1 MCTMKSASFPW
12 LLCVLSLFVGLVLPS
27 GYCQNAEP
35 REPFGSRSVARKLGT
50 LRDELQADDADQSYA
65 WDASREGKKALDENG
80 SSLSARNAAEVP
92 GTEAETEPRADGN
105 RDKVLVPPEGASSN
119 SSLRSA
125 LNVMTT
131 SSGRRK
137 GNSGDR
143 SRKKRR
149 KGKESKVTDVNRQR
163 ETTEDVREHE
173 VRGKRGGQSKKS
185 KDTPGRRYRAER
197 RRRRKNRE
205 RKRERKRPRQNEERT
220 NGRRTTKF
228 KRRMNDAPAAL
239 LLGKLD
245 SRVDEDN
252 GSGYDASNATW
263 RSGQS
268 FLNGS
273 IPDTP
278 SVTAPSNVQDQ
289 LTTEATKRSPQTTS
303 RYRSYENTV
312 EREFSKQLEKEI
324 SRTQMEDPASLE
336 NRILGSTLTK
346 ASYKTNDRKEQ
357 NPGQRGEARLGSSRY
372 DAAKM
377 LGYSRTE
384 EDLPILDLE
393 NEVLARTL
401 KDYNAYMTSSLKLSV
416 LPRRGEI
423 ERRKSSGSHLHG
435 KPIIDD
441 AKFERFAG
449 KKSTD
454 TTPASSATTLMY
466 DDDTKGDLSCINGTF
481 LPAPLV
487 RHALI
492 KYVKSSIPGHEYLE
506 ADYEC
511 APGFYM
517 VTTTSRLLCRN
528 RQWVGQLPQCK
539 VKQKPEG
546 VCIGA
551 SCDHVCKDADGRPR
565 CFCYKGY
572 RLEGNLCIDVDECED
587 NKGGCEHKC
596 VNTPGSFRCECPK
609 GMKLRQDRFTCW
621 DINECLLNNG
631 HGPCQDTCRNTIGGY
646 ECSCDGL
653 QDTVLSADNHTCQDA
668 GPCSDNNA
676 GCSHTCLSTKGRVF
690 CLCPDGFVLEDDWKT
705 CQDVDECAQPD
716 LQTEMCRYG
725 CINTPGSYRCA
736 EPMEL
741 KDQPIL
747 DSLSITCLPGY
758 EATPDGTCIDINEC
772 TVDNGGCTEVCEN
785 TDGSFFCACDGDEK
799 ALSSDGKACVDI
811 NDISCPPLNPEGRGY
826 LMCFPMATSKS
837 WRGRRRVTN
846 RPGTKCFLKCPR
858 GYQLHGE
865 YELTCR
871 SDGTWDGPKHGEC
884 VRYGKPRLECPKDV
898 IAELPPSRD
907 EAFVTFDQ
915 PSTDLDWFRYVRS
928 KPSWGTRL
936 EANLTPGVH
945 EITFFARH
953 PVSKK
958 QASCVL
964 RIIVKGGE
972 APKVKDCPNDI
983 EVTGRNGS
991 AITWTEP
998 IFTDNVKVTRIRSNE
1013 SPGRRFDVGGH
1024 RIEYEAS
1031 DDAGWSSK
1039 CVFTV
1044 VLRQE

>member
-1 MCTMKSASFPW
+1 MCTEKSGNLLW
-12 LLCVLSLFVGLVLPS
+12 LLSAVSLLCGFVLPY

-35 REPFGSRSVARKLGT
+35 REQYSSRDDARKIGD
-50 LRDELQADDADQSYA
+50 LRDELQVDDVDQSYV
-65 WDASREGKKALDENG
+65 WDASLEGKKVLDEDE
-80 SSLSARNAAEVP
+80 SSLSSRNVAEVP
-92 GTEAETEPRADGN
+92 ETEAEATPGADGN
-105 RDKVLVPPEGASSN
+105 RGKVFVPPEGASN
-119 SSLRSA
+119 SSLRPG
-125 LNVMTT
+125 LNVTAST
-131 SSGRRK
+131 SISRRK
-137 GNSGDR
+137 GDNSDG

-149 KGKESKVTDVNRQR
+149 RNKDSRNSSDVDRQR
-163 ETTEDVREHE
+163 ETADDIRENE
-173 VRGKRGGQSKKS
+173 IRGKRGGNQGKKS
-185 KDTPGRRYRAER
+185 KDSPARRYRAER

-205 RKRERKRPRQNEERT
+205 RKRGRKRPRQNGDK
-220 NGRRTTKF
+220 NDARRTSKF

-239 LLGKLD
+239 LLGKIDGRVSEEKLFNSSSVAWRGNQTPIND
-245 SRVDEDN
+245 SDVTL
-252 GSGYDASNATW
+252 SSN
-263 RSGQS
+263 
-268 FLNGS
+268 L
-273 IPDTP
+273 
-278 SVTAPSNVQDQ
+278 QDQ
-289 LTTEATKRSPQTTS
+289 LTTEATKRSTQTTS
-303 RYRSYENTV
+303 RYSIYEDTV

-336 NRILGSTLTK
+336 NRILGSSLSK
-346 ASYKTNDRKEQ
+346 PSYKNTERKEMSSG
-357 NPGQRGEARLGSSRY
+357 NMNESKFGSSRY
-372 DAAKM
+372 DADKM
-377 LGYSRTE
+377 LGYSKTE
-384 EDLPILDLE
+384 EDLPILELE

-401 KDYNAYMTSSLKLSV
+401 RDYNAYMTSNLKLSM
-416 LPRRGEI
+416 LPRQDDV
-423 ERRKSSGSHLHG
+423 ERRKAGGQSHFHG
-435 KPIIDD
+435 KPIIEGTEFD
-441 AKFERFAG
+441 RLRG
-449 KKSTD
+449 KKSTEM
-454 TTPASSATTLMY
+454 ASSTAASY
-466 DDDTKGDLSCINGTF
+466 EDDTKGDLSCINGTF
-481 LPAPLV
+481 VPAPLA

-517 VTTTSRLLCRN
+517 VSTTSRLLCRN
-528 RQWVGQLPQCK
+528 RQWIGQLPKCK
-539 VKQKPEG
+539 VKENFEG
-546 VCIGA
+546 VCAEA
-551 SCDHVCKDADGRPR
+551 SCDHVCKEVDGRPV
-565 CFCYKGY
+565 CSCYKGFH
-572 RLEGNLCIDVDECED
+572 LEGDKCVDVNECKD

-609 GMKLRQDRFTCW
+609 GMKLNEDRFTCR

-631 HGPCQDTCRNTIGGY
+631 HGPCQGTCRNTIGGY
-646 ECSCDGL
+646 ECSCDAL
-653 QDTVLSADNHTCQDA
+653 QDTVLSPDNHTCQDA
-668 GPCSDNNA
+668 GPCSVNNA
-676 GCSHTCLSTKGRVF
+676 GCSHTCLSTMGRVF
-690 CLCPDGFVLEDDWKT
+690 CLCPDGFILEDDWKT
-705 CQDVDECAQPD
+705 CQDVDECVQPD

-772 TVDNGGCTEVCEN
+772 TIDNGGCTEVCEN

-799 ALSSDGKACVDI
+799 ALSSDGKSCVDL
-811 NDISCPPLNPEGRGY
+811 NDISCPPLNPDGRGY
-826 LMCFPMATSKS
+826 LMCSRLTTPKP
-837 WRGRRRVTN
+837 WRGRRRVAN
-846 RPGTKCFLKCPR
+846 RPGTKCFLKCPH

-871 SDGTWDGPKHGEC
+871 SDGSWDGPKHGEC
-884 VRYGKPRLECPKDV
+884 VRYSKPRLECPKDV
-898 IAELPPSRD
+898 IAELPPGRD

-915 PSTDLDWFRYVRS
+915 PATDLDWFRYVRS

-972 APKVKDCPNDI
+972 APKVNECPNDI
-983 EVTGRNGS
+983 EVNGRNGT
-991 AITWTEP
+991 AITWIEP

>member
-1 MCTMKSASFPW
+1 MKSVRQRRTEIQTRNLTRNSQSHESGRAIRHGCLKTADNSVHRAMCTEKSANFLW
-12 LLCVLSLFVGLVLPS
+12 LLCSISLFCGFVLPY
-27 GYCQNAEP
+27 GRCQNAGP
-35 REPFGSRSVARKLGT
+35 REQPDSRDDARKIGD
-50 LRDELQADDADQSYA
+50 LRDELQADDADQSYV
-65 WDASREGKKALDENG
+65 WDASLEGKKALDEDG
-80 SSLSARNAAEVP
+80 SSLSSRNAAKVP
-92 GTEAETEPRADGN
+92 ETEAETAPRADGN
-105 RDKVLVPPEGASSN
+105 RDKVLVPPEDASN
-119 SSLRSA
+119 SSLRQG
-125 LNVMTT
+125 LNDTAST
-131 SSGRRK
+131 SITRRK
-137 GNSGDR
+137 GDINDR

-149 KGKESKVTDVNRQR
+149 RNKDSKNSDVDRQR
-163 ETTEDVREHE
+163 ENTQE
-173 VRGKRGGQSKKS
+173 VYENEIRGKRGGQTKKS
-185 KDTPGRRYRAER
+185 KDTAARRYRVER

-205 RKRERKRPRQNEERT
+205 RKRGRKRSKQNGEKNEA
-220 NGRRTTKF
+220 RRTSKF
-228 KRRMNDAPAAL
+228 KRRMNDVPAAL
-239 LLGKLD
+239 LLGKID
-245 SRVDEDN
+245 GHVAEDN
-252 GSGYDASNATW
+252 VSGYDSLNVTGRGNQNLSNA
-263 RSGQS
+263 S
-268 FLNGS
+268 
-273 IPDTP
+273 D
-278 SVTAPSNVQDQ
+278 VTSPFNLQDQ
-289 LTTEATKRSPQTTS
+289 LTTEATKRSTHTTS
-303 RYRSYENTV
+303 RYKMYEDTV

-336 NRILGSTLTK
+336 NRILGSSVPKSSHKNTEHK
-346 ASYKTNDRKEQ
+346 EDGSTNTNESKFG
-357 NPGQRGEARLGSSRY
+357 NSRY
-372 DAAKM
+372 DADKM

-401 KDYNAYMTSSLKLSV
+401 KDYNAYMTSSLKLSMV
-416 LPRRGEI
+416 PRRDAI
-423 ERRKSSGSHLHG
+423 EHRKTGGSHFHG
-435 KPIIDD
+435 KPIIDGVEFD
-441 AKFERFAG
+441 RLGG
-449 KKSTD
+449 KKSTETMSSTVAYEED
-454 TTPASSATTLMY
+454 TR
-466 DDDTKGDLSCINGTF
+466 GDLSCINGTF
-481 LPAPLV
+481 VPAPLA

-511 APGFYM
+511 APGYYM
-517 VTTTSRLLCRN
+517 VSTITRLLCRN
-528 RQWVGQLPQCK
+528 RQWVGQLPKCK
-539 VKQKPEG
+539 IKANFEG
-546 VCIGA
+546 VCIDA
-551 SCDHVCKDADGRPR
+551 SCDHVCKEVDGRPV
-565 CFCYKGY
+565 CSCYKGF
-572 RLEGNLCIDVDECED
+572 RLEDDKCI
-587 NKGGCEHKC
+587 
-596 VNTPGSFRCECPK
+596 
-609 GMKLRQDRFTCW
+609 

-668 GPCSDNNA
+668 GPCSVNNA
-676 GCSHTCLSTKGRVF
+676 GCSHTCLSTMGRVF
-690 CLCPDGFVLEDDWKT
+690 CLCPDGFILEDDWKT

-772 TVDNGGCTEVCEN
+772 TVDNGGCMEVCEN

-799 ALSSDGKACVDI
+799 ALSSDGKSCVDI
-811 NDISCPPLNPEGRGY
+811 NNVSCPPLNPEGRGY
-826 LMCFPMATSKS
+826 LMCSRLATPKP
-837 WRGRRRVTN
+837 WRGRRRVAN
-846 RPGTKCFLKCPR
+846 RPGTKCFLKCPH

-871 SDGTWDGPKHGEC
+871 SDGSWDGPKHGEC
-884 VRYGKPRLECPKDV
+884 VRYSKPRLECPKDV
-898 IAELPPSRD
+898 IAELPPGRD

-936 EANLTPGVH
+936 EANLTPGMH

-983 EVTGRNGS
+983 EVTGRNGT

-1024 RIEYEAS
+1024 RVEYEAS
-1031 DDAGWSSK
+1031 DEAGWSSK